1 MPLITF
7 FINRIL
13 EKEKIDKNIILSYQC
28 LNNIDNLDNDVKSY
42 YYLKTNVDYSIIDTS
57 ENLLDFYLSAKKISN
72 GFTKLIRHY
81 KWKKARIYDW
91 DSDLYMIHKLDE
103 LPKRHVVS
111 ILSNKT
117 IYRFKISDIIN
128 IWATALL
135 HRQGLFSEP
144 QHPKNPHTNQVFKI
158 HNLYNLYFGICN
170 TYYQVPLDIGAVFR
184 VNFNLKVFKRYYLPL
199 LRERIIVLYYK
210 EASNY
215 EIYEYIMTMLK
226 KLKDEVGDIYIAHF
240 PTRTEQDEIVS
251 RMKHFVLLFLFTT
264 LSCNPQTRTE
274 NKEKLVRDLKNFIE
288 EPDNEDIIYRIRRRN
303 RTTTIS
309 NSRYGYSIPVT
320 TNTNTALASLSQ
332 INEIPQRIRLP
343 SITQPPP
350 ALEMSRFTPSANT
363 DINLSHI
370 RNRIGVN
377 EISRNRLTNRLN
389 LNINDSIV
397 FRPRNELPRT
407 PTNNTTNRG
416 NSTDTGNIVNT
427 YRSSLYS
434 SGTLRNRMRFR

>member
-28 LNNIDNLDNDVKSY
+28 LNNMDNLDNDVKSY
-42 YYLKTNVDYSIIDTS
+42 YYLKTNVECGIIDTS
-57 ENLLDFYLSAKKISN
+57 ENLLDYYLSAKKISN

-103 LPKRHVVS
+103 LPKHHVVS

-117 IYRFKISDIIN
+117 LYRFKVSDIIN
-128 IWATALL
+128 IWSSSLL

-170 TYYQVPLDIGAVFR
+170 TYYQVPLDIGALFR

-199 LRERIIVLYYK
+199 LRERIIMLYYK

-215 EIYEYIMTMLK
+215 EIYEYVMTMLK
-226 KLKDEVGDIYIAHF
+226 KLKDEIGDVYIPHF
-240 PTRTEQDEIVS
+240 PTRIEQDEIVS
-251 RMKHFVLLFLFTT
+251 RMKHFVLLYLFTT

-274 NKEKLVRDLKNFIE
+274 KREKLVRELKNFIE
-288 EPDNEDIIYRIRRRN
+288 ETDNGDIIYRIRRRA

-309 NSRYGYSIPVT
+309 NSRYRYSTLPLT
-320 TNTNTALASLSQ
+320 TTTPTSLPPPPPIS
-332 INEIPQRIRLP
+332 EIPQRIRLP
-343 SITQPPP
+343 SITPPP
-350 ALEMSRFTPSANT
+350 VVNMSRFTPSANT
-363 DINLSHI
+363 DVNLAHI
-370 RNRIGVN
+370 RNRIGIN
-377 EISRNRLTNRLN
+377 EIPRNRLTNRLN
-389 LNINDSIV
+389 LNINDSIA
-397 FRPRNELPRT
+397 FQPRNELPRT
-407 PTNNTTNRG
+407 PTNSANTNNTTNA
-416 NSTDTGNIVNT
+416 NNIVNT